1 MTCRSCDD
9 LSQRLD
15 NQAATNRALIR
26 EIDRLRVEL
35 VRLGLHEISETSSID
50 LRPKATITGGV

>member
-1 MTCRSCDD
+1 MTCRECDD

-26 EIDRLRVEL
+26 EIDRLRIEL
-35 VRLGLHEISETSSID
+35 VRLGLHELSETSAMD
-50 LRPKATITGGV
+50 LRLKATLTGGV